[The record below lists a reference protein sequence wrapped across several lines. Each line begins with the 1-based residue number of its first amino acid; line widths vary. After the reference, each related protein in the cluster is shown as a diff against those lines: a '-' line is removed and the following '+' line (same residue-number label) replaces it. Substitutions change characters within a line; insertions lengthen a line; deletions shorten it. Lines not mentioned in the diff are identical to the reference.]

1 MRKISK
7 SRADDDVVSS
17 TNGSVV
23 NDDQATDAEPPTD
36 QNDKEVD
43 SANESADQSID
54 ANSDATPPKKSKK
67 GKGKK
72 RKSEKEDKEIEE
84 EYEVF
89 IDCTHLQILYLNI
102 FLFLFRTKLFHMH
115 YEPTT
120 GQFYEHCYF
129 SQSFIL
135 SILTM
140 MSSSPSPLQIY
151 VCMFKCS

>member
-89 IDCTHLQILYLNI
+89 IDCTHLQILYLNKNI
-102 FLFLFRTKLFHMH
+102 FYLERS
-115 YEPTT
+115 
-120 GQFYEHCYF
+120 YF
-129 SQSFIL
+129 I
-135 SILTM
+135 
-140 MSSSPSPLQIY
+140 
-151 VCMFKCS
+151 

>member
-89 IDCTHLQILYLNI
+89 IDCTHLQILYLNKNI
-102 FLFLFRTKLFHMH
+102 FYLERS
-115 YEPTT
+115 
-120 GQFYEHCYF
+120 YF
-129 SQSFIL
+129 IC
-135 SILTM
+135 TM
-140 MSSSPSPLQIY
+140 SPQLGNSMNTVISLKVLYFP
-151 VCMFKCS
+151 S